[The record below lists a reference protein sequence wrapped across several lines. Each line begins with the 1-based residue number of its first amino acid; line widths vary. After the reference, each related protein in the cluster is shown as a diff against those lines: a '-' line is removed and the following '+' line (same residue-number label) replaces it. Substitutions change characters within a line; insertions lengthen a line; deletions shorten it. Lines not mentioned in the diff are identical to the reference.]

1 MGNVCIVREDSP
13 RVDID
18 AYRKYFKLRNEVSA
32 TLADPRGFG
41 EECSRS
47 YRQACQTRGL
57 AEVTKTLMR
66 EMTWNFVQRV
76 ACDDDP
82 RTVQQI
88 GLMLENRFPNNA
100 PIMEDAFK
108 DFIRD
113 VLIQL
118 EWDLNERLRKLEIKH
133 PGIMDAAERTLAEGS
148 SSNSGYHQERDTSF
162 GSGAVGIGDCF
173 GAERNH
179 PGRYSQSPYQLDR
192 SAPLANHQSPYPAGY
207 APDDPPRLYSTHAA
221 MSPIDNLQLTDP
233 LRTNERVQQLQV
245 PPTLPPTALPPAAY
259 PPAAAPAGAP
269 QSPVLDMRGPSSLA
283 MSQEDVEVMKRQIMS
298 GTDGLPVKVY
308 NQNFALEPKRLS
320 MNWEKG
326 LIGIFQLVEGGLGY
340 PTAFFGISD
349 LKGITQGI
357 GQSIMENPPP
367 PELALAFRFSQA
379 DVSAAGAPLQDR
391 FLCVVFDRAD
401 ICFLAAEAFSQQIG
415 VPVTYAS

>member
-1 MGNVCIVREDSP
+1 MGNVCIAREDSP

-18 AYRKYFKLRNEVSA
+18 AYKKYFKLRNEVSA
-32 TLADPRGFG
+32 TLADSQGFG

-57 AEVTKTLMR
+57 TEVSKTLMR
-66 EMTWNFVQRV
+66 EMTWNFIQRV
-76 ACDDDP
+76 SCDDDP

-88 GLMLENRFPNNA
+88 GAMLENRFPSNA
-100 PIMEDAFK
+100 PIMEDMFK

-118 EWDLNERLRKLEIKH
+118 EWDLNERLRKLQMKH
-133 PGIMDAAERTLAEGS
+133 PGIMEAVERSTAEAS

-162 GSGAVGIGDCF
+162 RENSMGLTDCCGAPRGP
-173 GAERNH
+173 
-179 PGRYSQSPYQLDR
+179 PGRYMSPMQYGDR
-192 SAPLANHQSPYPAGY
+192 PPQ
-207 APDDPPRLYSTHAA
+207 APDDPLNRSAYST
-221 MSPIDNLQLTDP
+221 MPPLPIDNLHAMEDP
-233 LRTNERVQQLQV
+233 LRTNDARVQQLQV
-245 PPTLPPTALPPAAY
+245 PPTLPPTAFPPGAY
-259 PPAAAPAGAP
+259 PPMAEATGGAQDQLAVRAQDQLAVRGMRPAQG
-269 QSPVLDMRGPSSLA
+269 MT
-283 MSQEDVEVMKRQIMS
+283 QEDVERMKRQIMS

-320 MNWEKG
+320 MNAEKG

-340 PTAFFGISD
+340 PTAFFGICD

-379 DVSAAGAPLQDR
+379 DANAVGAPLQDR

-401 ICFLAAEAFSQQIG
+401 MCFLAAEAFSQLIG
-415 VPVTYAS
+415 VPVTFAS